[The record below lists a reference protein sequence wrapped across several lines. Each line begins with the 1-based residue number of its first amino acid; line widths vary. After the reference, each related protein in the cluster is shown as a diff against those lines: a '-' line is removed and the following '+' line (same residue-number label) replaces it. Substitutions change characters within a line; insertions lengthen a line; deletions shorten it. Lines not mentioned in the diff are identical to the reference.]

1 MLADSRTVPRM
12 RCERTAYDLTS
23 PSTVKLEDVK
33 LFVASYN
40 GTKKMDRAAM
50 PSLRIPD
57 FHTSSV
63 SHAT

>member
-1 MLADSRTVPRM
+1 M